1 MDVLL
6 SIKPKFAEAI
16 IDGRKRYEFR
26 KSKFAKKDINR
37 VYIYSI
43 YPVKKIIGAFRI
55 SNIIE
60 DRPRALWDRLKDYAG
75 ISEEEFFN
83 YFSDSKKG
91 FALEIKD
98 VVKFENPIDPETLIP
113 NFVPPQSFY
122 YIKNKNQTARGH
134 PTLKGWGM
142 LRAARPVSR
151 ISETSEPSVSW
162 ICTSE

>member
-26 KSKFAKKDINR
+26 KSKFANKDINLI
-37 VYIYSI
+37 YIYST

-60 DRPRALWDRLKDYAG
+60 DRPRALWDRLKDHAG

-83 YFSDSKKG
+83 YFSDNEMG
-91 FALEIKD
+91 FAIEIKY
-98 VVKFENPIDPETLIP
+98 VEKFENPIDPKTLIP
-113 NFVPPQSFY
+113 NFVPPQSFN
-122 YIKNKNQTARGH
+122 YIKNSIKIR
-134 PTLKGWGM
+134 
-142 LRAARPVSR
+142 
-151 ISETSEPSVSW
+151 
-162 ICTSE
+162 

>member
-37 VYIYSI
+37 VYIYATS
-43 YPVKKIIGAFRI
+43 PVKKIIGTFKI

-60 DRPRALWDRLKDYAG
+60 DRPSALWDRLKDYAG
-75 ISEEEFFN
+75 ISEEEFFD
-83 YFSDSKKG
+83 YFGSKETG

-98 VVKFENPIDPETLIP
+98 VQKFENPIDPRALIP
-113 NFVPPQSFY
+113 NFVPPQSFHY
-122 YIKNKNQTARGH
+122 FMALMRN
-134 PTLKGWGM
+134 
-142 LRAARPVSR
+142 S
-151 ISETSEPSVSW
+151 
-162 ICTSE
+162 

>member
-1 MDVLL
+1 VTNIKDIGGLMDVLL

-26 KSKFAKKDINR
+26 KIKFANKDINR
-37 VYIYSI
+37 VCIYATS
-43 YPVKKIIGAFRI
+43 PVKKIIGVFKI

-60 DRPRALWDRLKDYAG
+60 DRPHALWDRLKDHAG

-83 YFSDSKKG
+83 YFSNSEKG

-98 VVKFENPIDPETLIP
+98 VEKFENPIDPNALIP

-122 YIKNKNQTARGH
+122 YIKDTINLLGDQIEFESLRARG
-134 PTLKGWGM
+134 
-142 LRAARPVSR
+142 R
-151 ISETSEPSVSW
+151 ISGL
-162 ICTSE
+162 